1 LKPARKR
8 ELVDDLR
15 VKYGASVRQACRAM
29 MISRSLYFYRS
40 VAADQTPLRTRIK
53 EIAATRVRYGYKRI
67 YVVLRREGWTINHKR
82 VYRLYKHE
90 GLSLFERRPRRHRS
104 AAHRASPRETRT
116 INECWSMDFVTDQLY
131 DGRKL
136 RALTLVDVYTRE
148 CLAIWVDQGI
158 RGDDVVRTLA
168 AVVASRGKP
177 QRIQVDNG
185 PEFVS
190 KALDHWAYEQRVEL
204 AFSRPGKPT
213 DNAHIE
219 AFNGRLRQECLN
231 QHWFLSLADARNK
244 IEVWRIAYNET
255 RPHGSLGWATP
266 AEFARQCLKDQA
278 LARLKEPKASTCER
292 T

>member
-1 LKPARKR
+1 LTPARKR
-8 ELVDDLR
+8 ELVGELCQR
-15 VKYGASVRQACRAM
+15 YGASLRQACSAM
-29 MISRSLYFYRS
+29 MMSRSVYHYRS
-40 VAADQTPLRTRIK
+40 VAADQTPLRNRIR

-67 YVVLRREGWTINHKR
+67 HVVLRREGWRINHKR
-82 VYRLYKHE
+82 VYRLYKQD

-104 AAHRASPRETRT
+104 ASQRLPPPAARA
-116 INECWSMDFVTDQLY
+116 INECWAMDFVSDQLY

-136 RALTLVDVYTRE
+136 RALTLVDVHTRE

-158 RGDDVVRTLA
+158 KGDDVVRTLD
-168 AVVASRGKP
+168 AVSASRGKP
-177 QRIQVDNG
+177 ERIQVDNG

-190 KALDHWAYEQRVEL
+190 KALDRWAYGHGVEL

-231 QHWFLSLADARNK
+231 QHWFLSLNDARAK
-244 IEVWRIAYNET
+244 IEAWRSGYNET

-266 AEFARQCLKDQA
+266 AEYACQCLARQA
-278 LARLKEPKASTCER
+278 LTATKEPEASTSER
-292 T
+292 S

>member
-1 LKPARKR
+1 
-8 ELVDDLR
+8 
-15 VKYGASVRQACRAM
+15 M
-29 MISRSLYFYRS
+29 MISRSLYHYRS
-40 VAADQTPLRTRIK
+40 VAADQTPLRNRIK

-67 YVVLRREGWTINHKR
+67 YVVLRREGWRINHKR
-82 VYRLYKHE
+82 VYRLYKQD

-104 AAHRASPRETRT
+104 AAHRPPPRATVA
-116 INECWSMDFVTDQLY
+116 INECWGMDFVSEQLY

-136 RALTLVDVYTRE
+136 RALTLVDVHTRE

-158 RGDDVVRTLA
+158 RGEDVVRTLA
-168 AVVASRGKP
+168 EVVADRGKP

-190 KALDHWAYEQRVEL
+190 RALDHWAYEHRVEL

-231 QHWFLSLADARNK
+231 QHWFLSLADARHK
-244 IEVWRIAYNET
+244 IAAWRIAYNET
-255 RPHGSLGWATP
+255 RPHGALGWATP
-266 AEFARQCLKDQA
+266 AEFARQCLARQA
-278 LARLKEPKASTCER
+278 LTGKREPEISTSQR
-292 T
+292 S

>member
-1 LKPARKR
+1 
-8 ELVDDLR
+8 
-15 VKYGASVRQACRAM
+15 M
-29 MISRSLYFYRS
+29 MMSRSVYHYRS
-40 VAADQTPLRTRIK
+40 VAADQAPLRHRIR

-67 YVVLRREGWTINHKR
+67 YVVLRREGWRINHKR
-82 VYRLYKHE
+82 VYRLYKQD

-104 AAHRASPRETRT
+104 ASQRLPPPATRT
-116 INECWSMDFVTDQLY
+116 INECWAMDFVSDQLY

-136 RALTLVDVYTRE
+136 RALTLVDVHTRE

-158 RGDDVVRTLA
+158 KGDDVVRTLD
-168 AVVASRGKP
+168 AVIALRGRP
-177 QRIQVDNG
+177 ERIQVDNG

-190 KALDHWAYEQRVEL
+190 KALDRWAYEHRVEL

-231 QHWFLSLADARNK
+231 QHWFLSLDDAREK
-244 IEVWRIAYNET
+244 IGAWRRGYNET

-266 AEFARQCLKDQA
+266 AEYARQCLARQA
-278 LARLKEPKASTCER
+278 LAEAKEPEISASER
-292 T
+292 S